1 MKFREVFSLW
11 INNDYIYYVRSKT
24 VYETNLIYER
34 YIDNYLGHLDI
45 SKINRKIII
54 AFLSMFEVGIDKYTN
69 REFSNKR
76 VREINKILNQ
86 TFLYALTNQIINT
99 SPYDNIKINKNK
111 TKNEIKILTK
121 KDQYKLEKHIID
133 NYKTKPELLGILLV
147 LYSGLR
153 IGELCALTWDDIDLD
168 NFTLDINKALS
179 FDVDLTTNKKIITE
193 KHTKTSHSVRKVIIP
208 KYIISFLKDLKQINK
223 TGYFIETTN
232 NKRNKLDKYRLLFKE
247 TINKLN
253 IEKINF
259 HALRHTYATRAIES
273 GMDVKTLS
281 ELMGHS
287 SPFITQS
294 IYIHI
299 SKLQMIEEIERYNQ
313 RLE

>member
-1 MKFREVFSLW
+1 MKFKEVFNLW
-11 INNDYIYYVRSKT
+11 IKNDYIYYVRSKT
-24 VYETNLIYER
+24 VYEAKIIYER

-45 SKINRKIII
+45 SKINRKMII
-54 AFLSMFEVGIDKYTN
+54 AFLSMFEVGIDKYTSK
-69 REFSNKR
+69 EFSNKR

-86 TFLYALTNQIINT
+86 TFLYALTHQIINI
-99 SPYDNIKINKNK
+99 SPYDNIKINKSK

-121 KDQYKLEKHIID
+121 KDQYKLEKYIIE
-133 NYKTKPELLGILLV
+133 NYKTKPELFGILLV
-147 LYSGLR
+147 LYTGLR
-153 IGELCALTWDDIDLD
+153 IGELCALTWNDIDLD
-168 NFTLDINKALS
+168 NCTLDINKALS
-179 FDVDLTTNKKIITE
+179 FDIDLITNEKITTE
-193 KHTKTSHSVRKVIIP
+193 KYTKTSHSVRKVIIP

-232 NKRNKLDKYRLLFKE
+232 NKRNKLDKYRSLFKE

-299 SKLQMIEEIERYNQ
+299 SKMQMIEEIERYNQ
-313 RLE
+313 RIE